1 MNTVSPLQGITH
13 NPKRPPMV
21 MRDESNAQI
30 VLETGEMSA
39 MSMTMSDSLEGNK
52 ITLLASNSLLA
63 VVGGVLN
70 FQGINI
76 KLSKSL
82 SSFLLV
88 RIFKTSSIF

>member
-1 MNTVSPLQGITH
+1 
-13 NPKRPPMV
+13 
-21 MRDESNAQI
+21 MRDESNTHI
-30 VLETGEMSA
+30 VLETDEMSA
-39 MSMTMSDSLEGNK
+39 MSMTMPDSLEGNK

-63 VVGGVLN
+63 VVVGVFN

-76 KLSKSL
+76 RLSKSL